1 MVQALHAHRPPSLP
15 PSLFPSMHH
24 RQVGEMPGFQ
34 FLPGGPVGCGGG
46 GGRPQDKGGSREAM
60 EGGRSQGP
68 AKSFVTLFVPGGG
81 RRQVHDEEAARGTS
95 LRQGEWEGG
104 GFEERDMG
112 RPKFLLEG
120 GGERGRGRP
129 GKGSQEGRDDAFEKA
144 AEPGKT
150 DGGGLNKNTAG
161 WRERGERKGGN
172 DEKDRKV

>member
-1 MVQALHAHRPPSLP
+1 
-15 PSLFPSMHH
+15 
-24 RQVGEMPGFQ
+24 
-34 FLPGGPVGCGGG
+34 
-46 GGRPQDKGGSREAM
+46 M

-81 RRQVHDEEAARGTS
+81 RRQVHDEEAARRTS
-95 LRQGEWEGG
+95 LRQGEGEGG
-104 GFEERDMG
+104 GFEERDMS

-120 GGERGRGRP
+120 GGERGRRRP
-129 GKGSQEGRDDAFEKA
+129 GKGSQEGRDDAFEEA

-172 DEKDRKV
+172 DEKDTKALKHTHTRTRIRDEENFYTGRFTDASLHDACQALFLSPSPSAAEEQGGRRLRGGCTG